1 MYHKK
6 LILEDSHQMEN
17 KMKNYNSEKP
27 GNKKHSKR
35 KPRTYASQQAN
46 AFTRGKPSRNR
57 NQDRHKPR
65 QEASQGIKTVRLN
78 KFIAQCGVCARREA
92 DKLIEAGKIKV
103 NGKVVTAMGTQIDPR
118 KDVVMYLGK
127 ALVPQNHVYILYNKP
142 KNVITTAKD
151 PQGRKTVID
160 MLQNAANERIFPV
173 GRLDRNTTGLL
184 LLTNDGDFAKKLT
197 HPKYRVRK
205 VYKVKLDRPVLGEDM
220 EKLLRGIEL
229 EDGYAKVDKIDYV
242 ANGETN
248 EVGVEIHI
256 GKNRIVRRLFEA
268 LGYKVITLDRTA
280 IAHLTKKK
288 LTRGKWRFLS
298 GKEIAFLKMI

>member
-1 MYHKK
+1 
-6 LILEDSHQMEN
+6 
-17 KMKNYNSEKP
+17 MKNNHSDKP
-27 GNKKHSKR
+27 GKKQYPKR
-35 KPRTYASQQAN
+35 KSGTYASQQAN
-46 AFTRGKPSRNR
+46 AFTRGKPSRKRNDRR
-57 NQDRHKPR
+57 NQRV
-65 QEASQGIKTVRLN
+65 EANQGNKTVRLN
-78 KFIAQCGVCARREA
+78 KYIAQCGTCARREA

-103 NGKVVTAMGTQIDPR
+103 NGQVVTAMGTQIDPR

-127 ALVPQNHVYILYNKP
+127 TLVPQNHVYILYNKP
-142 KNVITTAKD
+142 KNVITTVKD

-205 VYKVKLDRPVLGEDM
+205 VYKVKLDRPVLREDM
-220 EKLLRGIEL
+220 EKLLGGIEL

-242 ANGETN
+242 ANGEAN

-268 LGYKVITLDRTA
+268 LGYKVVSLDRTA

-288 LTRGKWRFLS
+288 LTRGKWRFLTD
-298 GKEIAFLKMI
+298 KEIAFLKMI